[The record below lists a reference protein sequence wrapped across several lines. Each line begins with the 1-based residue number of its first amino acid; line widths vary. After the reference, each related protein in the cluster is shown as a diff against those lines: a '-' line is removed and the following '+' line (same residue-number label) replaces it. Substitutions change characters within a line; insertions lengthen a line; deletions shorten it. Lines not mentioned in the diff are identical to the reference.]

1 MTFSVKKSA
10 LTCALFLFVACSPAV
25 EKPVPPPTTT
35 AEEPSAGASAEPAEQ
50 QPAQETPAETP
61 AVETP
66 VVTEERN
73 ITITGVEIAN
83 PLVVSGLAR
92 TFENNVVLRARA
104 TDGSVIAEGFT
115 TATGEMGQ
123 HSPYRGS
130 LWLTREPG
138 NRITVEALEYSAKDG
153 SETNL
158 VRADKAFNVAPVE
171 ATLYFADENCTG
183 VKPYTRRI
191 PKTISMARLLVE
203 ALVQGPTSGERTR
216 GAAVSFP
223 KGASVQSVILRDG
236 TLTVDFNERLQN
248 VGGSCRAQMIRAA
261 VTQTLSRLPSVK
273 KVVITAGGS
282 EKLALQP

>member
-1 MTFSVKKSA
+1 MSFSVKKSA
-10 LTCALFLFVACSPAV
+10 LTCALFLFVACGPAV
-25 EKPVPPPTTT
+25 EKPVPPP
-35 AEEPSAGASAEPAEQ
+35 AQAPEQPSAQ
-50 QPAQETPAETP
+50 TPAEVPTEAPTEAPGQAP
-61 AVETP
+61 AAPEK
-66 VVTEERN
+66 RN
-73 ITITGVEIAN
+73 ITITAVEIAN

-104 TDGSVIAEGFT
+104 KDGSVIAEGFT

-138 NRITVEALEYSAKDG
+138 DRITVEALEYSAKDG
-153 SETNL
+153 SETNV
-158 VRADKAFNVAPVE
+158 VRAERPFNVELVE
-171 ATLYFADENCTG
+171 AALYFPDENCTG
-183 VKPYTRRI
+183 VKPYSRRI

-203 ALVQGPTSGERTR
+203 ALVQGPTADERRR
-216 GAAVSFP
+216 GAAAAFP
-223 KGASVQSVILRDG
+223 ERAAVQSVILRDG